1 MFPGS
6 VSSLKGVASPV
17 KGLFRVFSLQRP
29 HQNVPA
35 RVTRRAFYYG
45 RFTVDLLSGG
55 EMIARAL
62 EDEGV
67 EYIFGYPGGAVLH
80 IYDAL
85 FKDCKVPHVL
95 VRHEQAATHA
105 ADGYARAT
113 GKPGVVLVTSGP
125 GATNAITG
133 IATAYM
139 DSIPMV
145 VLSGQ
150 VQSHLIGE
158 DAFQETD
165 MIGISRPI
173 VKHSFMVKRAEDI
186 PGIMKKAFYIA
197 SSGRPGPVVID
208 IPKDLTRPDEKF
220 EYHYPASVKM
230 RSYAPAQ
237 RGHTGQVKKAA
248 KLLLSAKRPV
258 IYAGGGVIQGE
269 GSELLTRLAR
279 ELNYPVTNT
288 LMGLGAF
295 PATDRQFLGMLGM
308 HGLYEANMAMHHSD
322 VIFAIGA
329 RFDDRV
335 TNTVS
340 KFCPGAK
347 IIHVDVDPAAIS
359 KTVPADIPIVG
370 PVVSVLEELLTQVS
384 VIRGKEKDLPDQG
397 ALERWWTQI
406 DEWRASHGLWTGRRY
421 SESKMIM
428 PQQVIDS
435 LYRVTDGNAYVT
447 SDVGQHQM
455 FAAQYYRFDQPRR
468 WINSGGLG
476 TMGFGLPAA
485 LGVQLAFPDM
495 DVACVTGE
503 GSIQMN
509 IQELS
514 TCTQYKTPVK
524 IINLRNNYLGMVK
537 QWQDMQYEG
546 RYAMSTYEDSLP
558 DFVKL
563 MEAYGHVGMEV
574 HELADLDAKM
584 EEAFA
589 MKDKLVFL
597 DIFIDPMEHVYP
609 MHIAPNGSMKDMW
622 LSKNERT

>member
-1 MFPGS
+1 ME
-6 VSSLKGVASPV
+6 
-17 KGLFRVFSLQRP
+17 
-29 HQNVPA
+29 
-35 RVTRRAFYYG
+35 
-45 RFTVDLLSGG
+45 LLSGG

-139 DSIPMV
+139 DSIPLV
-145 VLSGQ
+145 ILSGQ

-173 VKHSFMVKRAEDI
+173 VKHSFMVKCAEDI
-186 PGIMKKAFYIA
+186 PKMMKKAFYIA
-197 SSGRPGPVVID
+197 ATGRPGPVVID
-208 IPKDLTRPDEKF
+208 IPKDVTRPDEKF
-220 EYHYPASVKM
+220 EYHYPSSVKM

-248 KLLLSAKRPV
+248 KLLMSAKRPV
-258 IYAGGGVIQGE
+258 IYAGGGVVQGE
-269 GSELLTRLAR
+269 GSDLLTRLAR

-288 LMGLGAF
+288 LMGLGGF

-308 HGLYEANMAMHHSD
+308 HGFYEANMAMHHSD
-322 VIFAIGA
+322 VILAIGA

-335 TNTVS
+335 TNTVD

-347 IIHVDVDPAAIS
+347 IIHVDVDPASIS
-359 KTVPADIPIVG
+359 KTVQADIPIVG
-370 PVVSVLEELLTQVS
+370 PVVAVLEELLNQVS
-384 VIRGKEKDLPDQG
+384 AIRGKEADLPDQG
-397 ALERWWTQI
+397 ALERWWQQI
-406 DEWRASHGLWTGRRY
+406 DEWRGNHGLWTGRRY
-421 SESKMIM
+421 GESKMIM
-428 PQQVIDS
+428 PQQVIES

-455 FAAQYYRFDQPRR
+455 FAAQYYRFDKPRR

-485 LGVQLAFPDM
+485 MGVQLAFPDM
-495 DVACVTGE
+495 NVACVTGE

-514 TCTQYKTPVK
+514 TCTQYNTPVK

-574 HELADLDAKM
+574 HKLSELDAKM

>member
-1 MFPGS
+1 
-6 VSSLKGVASPV
+6 VE
-17 KGLFRVFSLQRP
+17 
-29 HQNVPA
+29 
-35 RVTRRAFYYG
+35 
-45 RFTVDLLSGG
+45 LLSGG
-55 EMIARAL
+55 EMVARAL

-67 EYIFGYPGGAVLH
+67 EFIFGYPGGTVLH

-113 GKPGVVLVTSGP
+113 GKTGVVLVTSGP

-145 VLSGQ
+145 VFSGQ
-150 VQSHLIGE
+150 VQSHLIGQ

-173 VKHSFMVKRAEDI
+173 VKHSFMVRHASEI
-186 PGIMKKAFYIA
+186 PRTIKKAFHIA

-208 IPKDLTRPDEKF
+208 IPKDITAPDRKF
-220 EYHYPASVKM
+220 EYQYPESVKL
-230 RSYAPAQ
+230 RSYSPAQ
-237 RGHTGQVKKAA
+237 RGHTGQIKKAA
-248 KLLLSAKRPV
+248 KMLLGAKRPV
-258 IYAGGGVIQGE
+258 IYSGGGVIIGE
-269 GSELLTRLAR
+269 ACDLLTQLAR
-279 ELNYPVTNT
+279 QVNYPVTNT
-288 LMGLGAF
+288 LMGLGAY
-295 PATDRQFLGMLGM
+295 PATDKQFLGMLGM
-308 HGLYEANMAMHHSD
+308 HGFYEANMAMHHAD
-322 VIFAIGA
+322 VILAVGA

-335 TNTVS
+335 TNTVD

-347 IIHVDVDPAAIS
+347 IIHIDIDPTSIS
-359 KTVPADIPIVG
+359 KTVAADIPIVG
-370 PVVSVLEELLTQVS
+370 PVGPVLTELIAQVEQLQAQD
-384 VIRGKEKDLPDQG
+384 EKLPETA
-397 ALERWWTQI
+397 ALDRWWTQI
-406 DEWRASHGLWTGRRY
+406 EEWRSNHGLLAGRRY
-421 SESKMIM
+421 GTSKSIM
-428 PQQVIDS
+428 PQDVIQS
-435 LYRVTDGNAYVT
+435 LYRATGGDAYVT

-455 FAAQYYRFDQPRR
+455 FAAQYYPFDKPRR

-485 LGVQLAFPDM
+485 MGVQLAFPDM
-495 DVACVTGE
+495 NVACVTGE

-514 TCTQYKTPVK
+514 TCKQYNTPVK

-563 MEAYGHVGMEV
+563 AESFGHVGMLITKPE
-574 HELADLDAKM
+574 ELDSKM

-597 DIFIDPMEHVYP
+597 DIHIDPMEHVYP
-609 MHIAPNGSMKDMW
+609 MHIAPDGSMQDMW
-622 LSKNERT
+622 LSKTERT